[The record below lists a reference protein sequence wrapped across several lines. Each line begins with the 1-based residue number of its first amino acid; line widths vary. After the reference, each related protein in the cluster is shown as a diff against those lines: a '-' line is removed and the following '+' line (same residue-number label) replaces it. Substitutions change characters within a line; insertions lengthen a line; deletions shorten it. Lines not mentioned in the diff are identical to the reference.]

1 MTSETI
7 MNEHQLQP
15 RASGSSRARH
25 LAGVSSLAI
34 MLVFSQV
41 TSAYATIDNTAT
53 PAGTYNALPVP
64 TVNSSTVNIPVT
76 PAAPTLT
83 VVKTAGVPVDT
94 TADGIIGAGDKITY
108 TYVVTNTGNVTIN
121 AARPTDV
128 GPTFATIAGTGTL
141 SAFTPVNANLAP
153 GANQSFTATYTLSAV
168 DAYRAA
174 GIAKVAVGDA
184 NRAVENTASAT
195 GTPVIGTLGAVTPS
209 LAETQIPGNAAMSV
223 LKTWAFFTPGGD
235 VNSNGKADKG
245 DKIVYTYTV
254 TNTGNTTITGVT
266 MADTHEGVP
275 LAAGTVTNE
284 ALVSDGPLAPGTV
297 SSDAAVNASY
307 DTMRPGAVI
316 RFTYTH
322 TVTQAEVDAG

>member
-1 MTSETI
+1 